1 MPVAD
6 PFMDYADKVCEDLKK
21 ENIRVTVDTSSD
33 SLNKKIRNAELMK
46 VPYILII
53 WEKEVNSNG
62 VSVRVFKTKEQYEES
77 AAEFIKKSVERRD
90 TRALD

>member
-1 MPVAD
+1 
-6 PFMDYADKVCEDLKK
+6 LRK

-46 VPYILII
+46 IPYILII

-77 AAEFIKKSVERRD
+77 AAEFIKKAVEKRD
-90 TRALD
+90 TRAL